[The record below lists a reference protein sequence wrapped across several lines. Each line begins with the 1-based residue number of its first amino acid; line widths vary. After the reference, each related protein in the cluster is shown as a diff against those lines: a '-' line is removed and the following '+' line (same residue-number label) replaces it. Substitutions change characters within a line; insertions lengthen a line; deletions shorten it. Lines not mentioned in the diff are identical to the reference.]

1 MKKIG
6 IFMGHIMQNYQK
18 DVLQAIFKEA
28 NELGYTVF
36 CFANFGAYG
45 DKVLYAEGER
55 GIMYLPDL
63 TQLDGIIVGEDT
75 FDVPGM
81 GNEIYLYLKKNADC
95 PVVYLRMA
103 REGFYRVVMDEGE
116 AIRNMTRHFT
126 QIHGFRDVCFMTG
139 AFDRLDARN
148 RYQGYLDVMHE
159 EGIEV
164 TDHMVF
170 FGDYWREKG
179 KEAVDWFLQGRKPGN
194 YPQAIICSNDYMA
207 LSVCEELQHR
217 GIRIPEDVCVSGYD
231 DITESRE
238 YHPPLTTAKVP
249 FNEMG
254 KRAVRIIEE
263 ALQGEKPE
271 PATTFV
277 PELCFR
283 QSCGC
288 HEQEVENHS
297 WRRMYNKLDMAIEI
311 YNQSLFLNADYQE
324 AFREEDYLKVTERYF
339 GNLGCGKGYLCLCQ
353 EPENGENTQL
363 PGAFTENMILRK
375 IFIKG
380 RPSKDYHEV
389 FPRGMLLPELVNSAA
404 QKEIA
409 DLEQFRNL
417 YRRDSLTGLYN
428 RRGYEHFLRILYS
441 RSKEENRHFTIVSI
455 DMDGLKYINDNFGH
469 AEGDAALTRLSV
481 VLAELVQE
489 DEICARTGG
498 DEFMVLLY
506 YNKEGREEQFVKEL
520 YKLLEEEQNRNPKP
534 YPVHASV
541 GYCCVSKSSDM
552 SLAACAQLADSRMY
566 ENKKA
571 YKESLKAK

>member
-1 MKKIG
+1 
-6 IFMGHIMQNYQK
+6 
-18 DVLQAIFKEA
+18 
-28 NELGYTVF
+28 
-36 CFANFGAYG
+36 
-45 DKVLYAEGER
+45 
-55 GIMYLPDL
+55 
-63 TQLDGIIVGEDT
+63 
-75 FDVPGM
+75 
-81 GNEIYLYLKKNADC
+81 
-95 PVVYLRMA
+95 
-103 REGFYRVVMDEGE
+103 
-116 AIRNMTRHFT
+116 
-126 QIHGFRDVCFMTG
+126 
-139 AFDRLDARN
+139 
-148 RYQGYLDVMHE
+148 
-159 EGIEV
+159 
-164 TDHMVF
+164 
-170 FGDYWREKG
+170 
-179 KEAVDWFLQGRKPGN
+179 
-194 YPQAIICSNDYMA
+194 
-207 LSVCEELQHR
+207 
-217 GIRIPEDVCVSGYD
+217 
-231 DITESRE
+231 
-238 YHPPLTTAKVP
+238 
-249 FNEMG
+249 
-254 KRAVRIIEE
+254 
-263 ALQGEKPE
+263 
-271 PATTFV
+271 
-277 PELCFR
+277 
-283 QSCGC
+283 
-288 HEQEVENHS
+288 
-297 WRRMYNKLDMAIEI
+297 
-311 YNQSLFLNADYQE
+311 
-324 AFREEDYLKVTERYF
+324 
-339 GNLGCGKGYLCLCQ
+339 
-353 EPENGENTQL
+353 
-363 PGAFTENMILRK
+363 MILRK

-389 FPRGMLLPELVNSAA
+389 FPRGMLLPELVNSAVQGQSMIVFPIHFKNRIFGYLALAVRESEWPTPFVQAYMMALALAMENSAA

-409 DLEQFRNL
+409 DLEQFQNL

>member
-1 MKKIG
+1 
-6 IFMGHIMQNYQK
+6 MGYITQNYQK

-81 GNEIYLYLKKNADC
+81 GNEIYVYLKKNADC
-95 PVVYLRMA
+95 PVVYLRTA

-217 GIRIPEDVCVSGYD
+217 GIRIPEDVCVSYG
-231 DITESRE
+231 
-238 YHPPLTTAKVP
+238 
-249 FNEMG
+249 
-254 KRAVRIIEE
+254 
-263 ALQGEKPE
+263 
-271 PATTFV
+271 
-277 PELCFR
+277 
-283 QSCGC
+283 
-288 HEQEVENHS
+288 
-297 WRRMYNKLDMAIEI
+297 
-311 YNQSLFLNADYQE
+311 
-324 AFREEDYLKVTERYF
+324 
-339 GNLGCGKGYLCLCQ
+339 
-353 EPENGENTQL
+353 
-363 PGAFTENMILRK
+363 
-375 IFIKG
+375 
-380 RPSKDYHEV
+380 
-389 FPRGMLLPELVNSAA
+389 
-404 QKEIA
+404 
-409 DLEQFRNL
+409 
-417 YRRDSLTGLYN
+417 
-428 RRGYEHFLRILYS
+428 
-441 RSKEENRHFTIVSI
+441 
-455 DMDGLKYINDNFGH
+455 
-469 AEGDAALTRLSV
+469 
-481 VLAELVQE
+481 
-489 DEICARTGG
+489 
-498 DEFMVLLY
+498 
-506 YNKEGREEQFVKEL
+506 
-520 YKLLEEEQNRNPKP
+520 
-534 YPVHASV
+534 
-541 GYCCVSKSSDM
+541 
-552 SLAACAQLADSRMY
+552 
-566 ENKKA
+566 
-571 YKESLKAK
+571 